1 MDGID
6 KATPFGQAHVNM
18 QEGPQSPMP
27 LQRDITH
34 SSGSPRPADKFVSS
48 DKVDISSEAKAKLAE
63 EGSEKKT
70 RDAMQDLAT
79 SGREATATE
88 EGTEIEEIEK
98 MIEEL
103 KEQVR
108 ELMLQLAQLKAKDDD
123 VSLAQQKALEA
134 QIAALNSQILSLSG
148 MKLEMLEQGK

>member
-1 MDGID
+1 MNGID
-6 KATPFGQAHVNM
+6 KATPFGQAHVNV
-18 QEGPQSPMP
+18 QEGPQSQIP

-79 SGREATATE
+79 SGRETTAAE
-88 EGTEIEEIEK
+88 EGTEIEK

-123 VSLAQQKALEA
+123 ASLAQQEALEA
-134 QIAALNSQILSLSG
+134 QIAALNSEILSLSG